1 MFCDVQMLVASS
13 SGGLLLSAPLTLAL
27 IRGRMG
33 RAVVKRL
40 HVPCT
45 PYRPAFRPV
54 SMKRH
59 LSATSDKG
67 KVADTSAP
75 KGPQGA
81 GECTRIEAML
91 GLPVGIRVRTHT
103 NMIVEFQSIRS
114 DFTVLNASVGG
125 IAGLFGS
132 LVGVGGGVIMV
143 PMLTCKPLSLQVR
156 TYMHTHTHTCSTF
169 QCEGPFYRG
178 AFL

>member
-1 MFCDVQMLVASS
+1 MASS
-13 SGGLLLSAPLTLAL
+13 PGGLVLSAPLTLAL
-27 IRGRMG
+27 RGRMG

-45 PYRPAFRPV
+45 PYRLAFRPV

-59 LSATSDKG
+59 LSASADKG
-67 KVADTSAP
+67 KVADTSSP

-91 GLPVGIRVRTHT
+91 GLPVGIRAHTHT
-103 NMIVEFQSIRS
+103 NMIVEFESIRS
-114 DFTVLNASVGG
+114 DFTLLNASLGG

-156 TYMHTHTHTCSTF
+156 TYMHTHTHTHTCSTF
-169 QCEGPFYRG
+169 QCERPFYRC
-178 AFL
+178 ALL